1 MNPARSHM
9 TGSKSPRERETR
21 DAAFSRVAEWGA
33 EEGGSTCKQT
43 TYVFYRISGCRCA
56 HSNSSSVFWDHT
68 SSKIASHH
76 LQSRKT
82 AGQARFPG
90 CSSSLQHP
98 HTLLQGGIQQ
108 GQQLGPRAGHKST
121 CTETSQPVDLSLWW
135 SCGPQENYRGGGLGP
150 GTQHLRSLSNLGS
163 VAPLAASSG
172 STVSKKIVQ
181 GFSLSLS
188 SII

>member
-9 TGSKSPRERETR
+9 TGSKSPRKRETR
-21 DAAFSRVAEWGA
+21 DAALSQVGEWGA

-56 HSNSSSVFWDHT
+56 HSNSSSVFWDRT

-76 LQSRKT
+76 LQGGET

-90 CSSSLQHP
+90 CSTHIPYSKGVDSKDSSWGPGQAIGLHAQRLP
-98 HTLLQGGIQQ
+98 SQWTSLSGG
-108 GQQLGPRAGHKST
+108 
-121 CTETSQPVDLSLWW
+121 PVAPKQTT
-135 SCGPQENYRGGGLGP
+135 GVGGLGP